1 MQIEYRAPRNIT
13 ELNDS
18 IFCSMCAFD
27 WNKGGFSDDHFFS
40 RILKL
45 DPWYDLNNT
54 RACFVD
60 GQVASVVVIFERP
73 IRIGSSVVRMGGL
86 GSVGTHPD
94 HRQKGYS
101 SQVLLDTADYL
112 ESASFDLSLLF
123 TGLNRHYAKAG
134 WVTYPVTLRSI
145 DLSNWAQPDL
155 AAETTDL
162 SIETCDY
169 GTDLPILVEIYNQFN
184 KSRTGTTVRNQVY
197 WKNQPEWRGQDP
209 TLFWVAKQNG
219 QIVAYLK
226 GGEKEILEIGR
237 RLNPPNGVQVLD
249 QLMVHFLQ
257 NRIAANQEQIQVND
271 CAEIRQLFDRLG
283 LESSIR
289 ETTHFMFRITNF
301 RSLLEKICPMLEYR
315 LHVSELADWKGKI
328 RLRYELDTQT
338 LTISD
343 GRIKVG
349 SGTDS
354 PTIDLSLSQ
363 LQVLQLIF
371 GELDDSTL
379 VDNPVLSILFPPDQL
394 LHWSPDNF

>member
-73 IRIGSSVVRMGGL
+73 MRIGSSVVRMGGL

-94 HRQKGYS
+94 HRKKGYS

-112 ESASFDLSLLF
+112 ESAGFDLSLLF